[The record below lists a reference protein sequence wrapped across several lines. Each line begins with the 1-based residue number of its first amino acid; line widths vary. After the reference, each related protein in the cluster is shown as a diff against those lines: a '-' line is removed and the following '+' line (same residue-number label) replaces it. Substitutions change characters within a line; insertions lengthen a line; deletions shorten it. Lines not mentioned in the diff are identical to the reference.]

1 MPDSPSTLLSCKVYC
16 FTTPLR
22 VWWGR
27 RSFFVVCHFA
37 RRPADHQKRWSAPQ
51 SGIAA
56 TDVGRTGTCGPTVN
70 RTSRADARLMT
81 PEGVIAG
88 QKARPHV
95 KAAAA
100 CGNPLEQRRNRATVI
115 LCPAGQPNA

>member
-1 MPDSPSTLLSCKVYC
+1 METTAISTEKARSRTHERA
-16 FTTPLR
+16 FHSTAR
-22 VWWGR
+22 EDWRGSSWGPR
-27 RSFFVVCHFA
+27 
-37 RRPADHQKRWSAPQ
+37 
-51 SGIAA
+51 G
-56 TDVGRTGTCGPTVN
+56 VN

-115 LCPAGQPNA
+115 LCPAGQPNACRRGSAAADRSSLARDAPGIASRAW